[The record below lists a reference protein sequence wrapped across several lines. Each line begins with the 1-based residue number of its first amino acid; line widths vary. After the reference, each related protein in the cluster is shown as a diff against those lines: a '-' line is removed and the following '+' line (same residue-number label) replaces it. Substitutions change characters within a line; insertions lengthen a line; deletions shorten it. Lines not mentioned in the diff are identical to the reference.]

1 MFENINEV
9 SVLVA
14 AIVAAAVGSIW
25 YSPLLFGS
33 AWMKSIGLTLEEG
46 ELPKK
51 EMMTAAVKGV
61 CVQIIFFFI
70 VAEYIAVSEVYNFS
84 LMKMGLSLI
93 ILASVYLLQ
102 SVIWERRTMAYF
114 LIQIGYVTLSLLGG
128 IAIIAYWPW

>member
-33 AWMKSIGLTLEEG
+33 VWMKSIGLTLEEG